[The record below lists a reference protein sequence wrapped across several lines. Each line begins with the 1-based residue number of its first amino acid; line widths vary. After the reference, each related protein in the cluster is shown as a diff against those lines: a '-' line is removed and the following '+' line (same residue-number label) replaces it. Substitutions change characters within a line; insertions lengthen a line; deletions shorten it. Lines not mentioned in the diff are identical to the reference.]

1 MAGKARL
8 GGVWC
13 DSLRCVQAGG
23 ARRSEVWC
31 GAAGKAVRGMSGQGT
46 VRSGSGKAGEVGT
59 GSAWLGAVW
68 HGRHGKARA
77 AWQVAVRQGR
87 RGLFW
92 LGAVRFV
99 QAGKDRLGL
108 ELHGM
113 ARQAWQGLFWKFV
126 DRQGR

>member
-1 MAGKARL
+1 VWGGRHGHLWSGLDCPGVAGK
-8 GGVWC
+8 V
-13 DSLRCVQAGG
+13 
-23 ARRSEVWC
+23 
-31 GAAGKAVRGMSGQGT
+31 VRGMSGQGT

-92 LGAVRFV
+92 LGPVRFV

-108 ELHGM
+108 EPQGM
-113 ARQAWQGLFWKFV
+113 ARQA
-126 DRQGR
+126 RQGRDRCDLVR